1 MIDDPG
7 GGPGAHA
14 GDDLAGQV
22 AEDLAAGLGQ
32 QALEKFRLELAAVTG
47 VIAPLARDH
56 EPLAHSGQ
64 GDGAHHGD
72 GLAAAHIQADDG
84 VAVIVILVNHGGND
98 ALDNF
103 HFLFHLY
110 ISHKLPV
117 HRGQTVFVYLFILTI
132 ILQYIIVK

>member
-1 MIDDPG
+1 MVDDPG

-32 QALEKFRLELAAVTG
+32 QALEEFRLELAAVTG
-47 VIAPLARDH
+47 VIAPFSRDH
-56 EPLAHSGQ
+56 EPLAHGGQ

-84 VAVIVILVNHGGND
+84 IAVIVILVNHGADD

-103 HFLFHLY
+103 HFLFHL
-110 ISHKLPV
+110 ISPIN
-117 HRGQTVFVYLFILTI
+117 RPSTTGRQFSCIYSF
-132 ILQYIIVK
+132 